1 MRLILCQCNRFVICA
16 FDVIVVVCRHPLV
29 VMVLSINSM
38 QHFQQLLRLLDDSS
52 TTIAA
57 APLIP

>member
-1 MRLILCQCNRFVICA
+1 
-16 FDVIVVVCRHPLV
+16 
-29 VMVLSINSM
+29 M